1 MPQQQMFQKHSKIIV
16 LEYGKEVFRLMKKY
30 VKPEM
35 EVNIF
40 EVEEITASA
49 VSAEDFACQCE

>member
-1 MPQQQMFQKHSKIIV
+1 
-16 LEYGKEVFRLMKKY
+16 MKKY